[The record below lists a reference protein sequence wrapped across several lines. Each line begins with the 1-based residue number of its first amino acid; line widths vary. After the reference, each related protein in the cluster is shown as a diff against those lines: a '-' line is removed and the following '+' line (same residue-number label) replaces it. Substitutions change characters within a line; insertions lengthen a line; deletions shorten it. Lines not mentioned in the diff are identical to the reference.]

1 MKISKLL
8 NKNFFSIFILI
19 FSLYVGNLK
28 AEEELGSQ
36 HSVGLGFLY
45 DYEYSEPHFM
55 HLRSGE
61 SATDDQYAN
70 IGFLYNYKKAFLKNN
85 YLSELEIDSSV
96 QY

>member
-1 MKISKLL
+1 MYKIINIIVIILS
-8 NKNFFSIFILI
+8 FLI
-19 FSLYVGNLK
+19 FQTNLK

-70 IGFLYNYKKAFLKNN
+70 IGFLYNYKKAFLKNKE
-85 YLSELEIDSSV
+85 STVRVSRM
-96 QY
+96 